1 MKREKPTPKS
11 FTLSMTKDGKPSNF
25 YQIAV
30 AAGLARR
37 GDVYTF
43 ESRSAFNDALTKTIE
58 DKEAVIRLLNLHVAK
73 GWDFNAFLEKRV
85 RLYIQKYGNELPNN
99 VTRVFKN
106 CETVGVDC
114 THILDEVVRKARSEV
129 QEAFTRWRTFAGGEV
144 YTNLVLAVPHAV
156 SKLSFNELSQNEQ
169 VRMEV
174 ARWTDW
180 YTDELFD
187 VRHERISCVKFPYS
201 RIEVDAERLKGEVD
215 RIAAFRLAEKG
226 GVVKEVSSQQWNKYL
241 AAWFRYRVE
250 LLEAAALGEKPLIID
265 CHSFPADLNPEIDV
279 CLGINDDA
287 TKPSD
292 TVINNV
298 KDLFEEA
305 GYRVALNIPYSNTI
319 APVDY
324 QGHSLMIE
332 LNKQTYMEDNLRKH
346 SVAFKKMKDTLL
358 EVYSYLLNEIVENGE
373 EVDEDSCHSVCP
385 IMNTSLQQLRLEFE
399 RPHKCK
405 YCSLSYTTKEELE
418 RHIREIHDGL
428 NTELNGMSANE
439 IEQRKQRNQAKLA
452 ENKKWKLKSRRLR
465 ENGRGGVLN

>member
-1 MKREKPTPKS
+1 MSNKLPD
-11 FTLSMTKDGKPSNF
+11 FKDGVMN
-25 YQIAV
+25 
-30 AAGLARR
+30 
-37 GDVYTF
+37 
-43 ESRSAFNDALTKTIE
+43 
-58 DKEAVIRLLNLHVAK
+58 LN
-73 GWDFNAFLEKRV
+73 GR
-85 RLYIQKYGNELPNN
+85 
-99 VTRVFKN
+99 
-106 CETVGVDC
+106 
-114 THILDEVVRKARSEV
+114 V
-129 QEAFTRWRTFAGGEV
+129 QEAFAQWRTLAGGEV

-169 VRMEV
+169 VRKEV

-250 LLEAAALGEKPLIID
+250 LLEAVALGEKPLIID

-298 KDLFEEA
+298 KDIFEEA
-305 GYRVALNIPYSNTI
+305 GYRVALNIPYSNAI

-346 SVAFKKMKDTLL
+346 SVAFEKMKETLL
-358 EVYSYLLNEIVENGE
+358 EVYSYLLNEVVENGE
-373 EVDEDSCHSVCP
+373 KKSVDNV
-385 IMNTSLQQLRLEFE
+385 
-399 RPHKCK
+399 
-405 YCSLSYTTKEELE
+405 
-418 RHIREIHDGL
+418 
-428 NTELNGMSANE
+428 
-439 IEQRKQRNQAKLA
+439 
-452 ENKKWKLKSRRLR
+452 
-465 ENGRGGVLN
+465 GGVG